1 MRKIHHL
8 QHTWSY
14 YYHFLK
20 LDKIPLT
27 MKLLSLMLI
36 LSINIGFA
44 AHSYAQETTLS
55 LAFNNKK
62 VVEVLDEI
70 EKQSEFRFYYN
81 SKLVDVDRTVSVKV
95 TKRTVFSILDEIFT
109 GHGVEYKVLDKD
121 IILTQ
126 KEKPETT
133 NNLSISQ
140 QQNIVSGVVKDET
153 GETLSGVSVIIKG
166 TTIGTMTDMDGAYS
180 INVPNKETVLVF
192 SFIGFS
198 KEEAVVG
205 SLKTINIVL
214 KEEIREMDEVVV
226 IGYST
231 VKRAN
236 LAGAVSTADSKVFQS
251 RPVLNT
257 ANALQGEVPGLTIIR
272 NGGAPGSSATI
283 RVRDVSSLNGGIPLV
298 LIDGAEGDINMI
310 NSADIESISV
320 LKDGTAAIYGA
331 RAADGVILVTTKS
344 GRKNQKLRVTL
355 DAYYSIKKPAL
366 IKKPASLYQ
375 HAEMALEIT
384 DGSFPVE
391 YTRDELPL
399 IAQGSDKVI
408 PSSDWGRWSGYPK
421 FYKNQDWSD
430 MMIGN
435 GAIQNYNVSFSGGGE
450 KYSYLISLGYQSE
463 DGLLKYGVDNDKRYF
478 VRAKSNI
485 QILSNLSYDI
495 NLSYEASDRKYSS
508 AISEGQNIWEIIY
521 KTRSWTP
528 MYNPAGRFYAFEGF
542 DNPAQV
548 MEEGGEST
556 HTTGSFTFNNSL
568 IWQVIDG
575 LNIIGRAIVRKSDAD
590 KNIINKYTP
599 IYNWEDVNHRIKRT
613 PNSVERN
620 YAKTTSKNFTL
631 YGEYKKT
638 FADKHE
644 IGLMAGGAHESA
656 NYDFFSAKRI
666 NFDQQDLMSINLGST
681 DNQEAN
687 GTGYAWTINSFFS
700 RVNYAFAN
708 KYLIEGTLR
717 ADGSSRYAKGHRWG
731 WFPGVSVA
739 WRLGEEQLM
748 KNLNIFDD
756 LKLRASYGEM
766 GNQLGNAYYD
776 YIAFM
781 AINRSGGKDVYYPFG
796 NGLKGQMY
804 KAKNLVST
812 ERTWETIHT
821 TDIGLDFSI
830 LNNRLYGSFDYFWKE
845 NKNML
850 ILKSYPKMLGI
861 DPPTTNDG
869 HLKINGWEVAI
880 GWRDRIGN
888 VSYSVRGSLSD
899 AKNEMVERAGDQLI
913 QLGLNDSPKGYP
925 LNSYFGYEFDGIIQT
940 EQELQEYKAH
950 FKNGGIPGDL
960 AVGDAKYKDLDG
972 DGKLTTLGNG
982 EAGSGDVK
990 YLGDLNPRYTFG
1002 LNLNIEYKGID
1013 LGAFFQGVGR
1023 RTMFLEGEARM
1034 PFPQPWYQSSE
1045 YWYGKTWTAERTD
1058 AKYPAITSKDKRN
1071 YNYQYSTNT
1080 KHNVAYIRMKNLQV
1094 GYTIPKRYT
1103 EKIKLEKIRVYFS
1116 AEDLFEI
1123 HNAPKGWDP
1132 EDIGIRGDGIEQP
1145 SIISYPFARNFSF
1158 GASIVF

>member
-1 MRKIHHL
+1 
-8 QHTWSY
+8 
-14 YYHFLK
+14 
-20 LDKIPLT
+20 
-27 MKLLSLMLI
+27 MKLLAILLI
-36 LSINIGFA
+36 LSVNFSFA
-44 AHSYAQETTLS
+44 AHSYAQEATLS
-55 LAFNNKK
+55 LDIKNKK
-62 VVEVLDEI
+62 VVDVLDEI

-81 SKLVDVDRTVSVKV
+81 NKLVNVDRVVSVKV
-95 TKRTVFSILDEIFT
+95 NKKAVFSVLDEIFSNYD
-109 GHGVEYKVLDKD
+109 VEYKVIDKD
-121 IILTQ
+121 VILTEKG
-126 KEKPETT
+126 KE
-133 NNLSISQ
+133 S
-140 QQNIVSGVVKDET
+140 SGIKGINQENSVVGTVTDQF
-153 GETLSGVSVIIKG
+153 GDPIAGASVVVKG
-166 TTIGTMTDMDGAYS
+166 TTNGTITDINGRYS
-180 INVPNKETVLVF
+180 INVPDNNSTLVF
-192 SFIGFS
+192 SFLGFL
-198 KEEAVVG
+198 KQEVAVD
-205 SLKTINIVL
+205 SRRNIDVIMQ
-214 KEEIREMDEVVV
+214 EEIREMDEVVV

-257 ANALQGEVPGLTIIR
+257 ASALQGEVPGLTIIR

-283 RVRDVSSLNGGIPLV
+283 RVRDVSSLNGGTPLV
-298 LIDGAEGDINMI
+298 LIDGAEGDLNMI
-310 NSADIESISV
+310 NSADIENISV

-344 GRKNQKLRVTL
+344 GRKNQKLRVTF
-355 DAYYSIKKPAL
+355 DGYYSIKKASL

-384 DGSFPVE
+384 DGSFNVE
-391 YTRDELPL
+391 YTRDELQL
-399 IAQGSDKVI
+399 IAEGSDKVL
-408 PSSDWGRWSGYPK
+408 PSHDWGRWSGYPK

-435 GAIQNYNVSFSGGGE
+435 GALQNYNVSFSGGGE
-450 KYSYLISLGYQSE
+450 KYSYLISLGYQKE
-463 DGLLKYGVDNDKRYF
+463 DGLLKYGADNDKRYF

-485 QILSNLSYDI
+485 QILKNLSYDL
-495 NLSYEASDRKYSS
+495 NLSYEASDRRYSS
-508 AISEGQNIWEIIY
+508 ALGNEGQSIWEIIY

-528 MYNPAGRFYAFEGF
+528 MYNPAGRYYAFEGF

-568 IWQVIDG
+568 TWNVIDG

-590 KNIINKYTP
+590 KDVIFKYTP
-599 IYNWEDVNHRIKRT
+599 IYNWENVNHRIKRT

-638 FADKHE
+638 FAEKHD

-687 GTGYAWTINSFFS
+687 GNGYAWTINSFFS
-700 RVNYAFAN
+700 RINYGFAN
-708 KYLIEGTLR
+708 KYIIEGTIR

-731 WFPGVSVA
+731 WFPGVSAA
-739 WRLGEEQLM
+739 WRLGEEQFM
-748 KNLNIFDD
+748 KQMNFFDD
-756 LKLRASYGEM
+756 LKIRASYGKM

-781 AINRSGGKDVYYPFG
+781 TLNRNSEGKDVYYPFG
-796 NGLKGQMY
+796 NGLKGQGY

-812 ERTWETIHT
+812 ERTWEVIST
-821 TDIGLDFSI
+821 TDIGIDFSI
-830 LNNRLYGSFDYFWKE
+830 LDNRLYGSFDYFWKE

-850 ILKSYPKMLGI
+850 IMQSYPKMLGI

-880 GWRDRIGN
+880 GWRDRIGK

-899 AKNEMVERAGDQLI
+899 AKNKMVERAGGQLVE
-913 QLGLNDSPKGYP
+913 LGLNTSPKGYP
-925 LNSYFGYEFDGIIQT
+925 LNSYFGYEFDGIIQN
-940 EQELQEYKAH
+940 EQELAEYKER

-972 DGKLTTLGNG
+972 DGKLTTLGDG
-982 EAGSGDVK
+982 QPGSGDLK
-990 YLGDLNPRYTFG
+990 YQGDLNPRYTFG
-1002 LNLNIEYKGID
+1002 LNLNVEYNGFD

-1034 PFPQPWYQSSE
+1034 PFSEQWYQSAE
-1045 YWYGKTWTAERTD
+1045 YWYGKTWTSERTD
-1058 AKYPAITSKDKRN
+1058 AKYPAITSKDKRFYN
-1071 YNYQYSTNT
+1071 YNVSSNT

-1094 GYTIPKRYT
+1094 GYTIPKKFT
-1103 EKIKLEKIRVYFS
+1103 QKIKLEKIRVYFS
-1116 AEDLFEI
+1116 GEDLFEI

-1132 EDIGIRGDGIEQP
+1132 EDIGIRGDGIQQA
-1145 SIISYPFARNFSF
+1145 SIITYPFTRNFSF
-1158 GASIVF
+1158 GANIVF

>member
-1 MRKIHHL
+1 MRKIYHL
-8 QHTWSY
+8 QHTWGY
-14 YYHFLK
+14 CYRFLK

-27 MKLLSLMLI
+27 MKLLSVLFI
-36 LSINIGFA
+36 LSINVAFA
-44 AHSYAQETTLS
+44 AHSYAQQTTLS
-55 LAFNNKK
+55 LDVTNKK
-62 VVEVLDEI
+62 VIDVLDEI

-81 SKLVDVDRTVSVKV
+81 SKLIDVDRTVTVKV
-95 TKRTVFSILDEIFT
+95 KKRAVFSILDEIFS
-109 GHGVEYKVLDKD
+109 GHDVEYKVLDKD
-121 IILTQ
+121 VILT
-126 KEKPETT
+126 EKARDT
-133 NNLSISQ
+133 SDAQAIAQ
-140 QQNIVSGVVKDET
+140 QQKNISGTVTDQM
-153 GETLSGVSVIIKG
+153 GESLPGVSVAIKG
-166 TTIGTMTDMDGAYS
+166 TTSGTITDTDGKYTIS
-180 INVPNKETVLVF
+180 IPDNNTILVF
-192 SFIGFS
+192 SYIGFT
-198 KEEAVVG
+198 KHEESVG
-205 SLKTINIVL
+205 DRKYIDVSLM
-214 KEEIREMDEVVV
+214 EEIREMDEVVV

-257 ANALQGEVPGLTIIR
+257 ASALQGEVPGLTIIR

-283 RVRDVSSLNGGIPLV
+283 RVRDVSSLNGGTPLV
-298 LIDGAEGDINMI
+298 LIDGAEGDLNMI

-331 RAADGVILVTTKS
+331 RAADGVILITTKS
-344 GRKNQKLRVTL
+344 GRKNQKLRVTF
-355 DAYYSIKKPAL
+355 DGYYSIKKASL

-384 DGSFPVE
+384 DGSFPIE
-391 YTRDELPL
+391 YTRDELQL
-399 IAQGSDKVI
+399 IAAGSDEVL
-408 PSSDWGRWSGYPK
+408 PSSSSWGRWSGYPK

-435 GAIQNYNVSFSGGGE
+435 GALQNYNVSFSGGGE
-450 KYSYLISLGYQSE
+450 KYSYLISLGYQKE
-463 DGLLKYGVDNDKRYF
+463 DGLLKYGIDNDKRYF

-485 QILSNLSYDI
+485 QILKNLTYDI
-495 NLSYEASDRKYSS
+495 NLSYEASDRRYSS
-508 AISEGQNIWEIIY
+508 ALGSDGQSIWEIIY

-528 MYNPAGRFYAFEGF
+528 MYNPAGRYYAFEGF

-568 IWQVIDG
+568 TWNVIDG
-575 LNIIGRAIVRKSDAD
+575 LNVIGRAIVRKSDAD
-590 KNIINKYTP
+590 KDIVFKYTP
-599 IYNWEDVNHRIKRT
+599 IYNWENVNHRIKRT

-631 YGEYKKT
+631 YAEYKKT
-638 FADKHE
+638 FADKHD

-666 NFDQQDLMSINLGST
+666 NFDQQDLMAINLGST

-687 GTGYAWTINSFFS
+687 GDGYAWTINSFFS

-731 WFPGVSVA
+731 WFPGVSAA
-739 WRLGEEQLM
+739 WRIGEEQFM
-748 KNLNIFDD
+748 KNIDIFDD
-756 LKLRASYGEM
+756 LKVRASYGKM

-781 AINRSGGKDVYYPFG
+781 TGNRSEYYPFG

-812 ERTWETIHT
+812 ERTWEVIST
-821 TDIGLDFSI
+821 TNIGLDFSI

-850 ILKSYPKMLGI
+850 IMQSYPKMLGI

-869 HLKINGWEVAI
+869 HLKINGWEIAI

-899 AKNEMVERAGDQLI
+899 AKNEMVERAGDQI
-913 QLGLNDSPKGYP
+913 ITKGLNTSAKGYP
-925 LNSYFGYEFDGIIQT
+925 LNSYFGYEFDGIIQN
-940 EQELQEYKAH
+940 EQELAEYKER
-950 FKNGGIPGDL
+950 FKNGGLRGDL

-972 DGKLTTLGNG
+972 DGKLTTLGDG
-982 EAGSGDVK
+982 EPGSGDIK
-990 YLGDLNPRYTFG
+990 YLGDENPRYTFG
-1002 LNLNIEYKGID
+1002 LNLNVEYKGFD

-1023 RTMFLEGEARM
+1023 RTMFLEGEAKM
-1034 PFPQPWYQSSE
+1034 PFPQPWYQSAE
-1045 YWYGKTWTAERTD
+1045 YWYGKTWTTERTD
-1058 AKYPAITSKDKRN
+1058 AQYPAITANDKRW
-1071 YNYQYSTNT
+1071 YNYDYSSNT

-1094 GYTIPKRYT
+1094 GYTIPKKYT
-1103 EKIKLEKIRVYFS
+1103 QKIKLDRIRVYFS

-1132 EDIGIRGDGIEQP
+1132 EDIGIRGEGIEQP
-1145 SIISYPFARNFSF
+1145 SIISYPFTRNFSF
-1158 GASIVF
+1158 GANIVF

>member
-8 QHTWSY
+8 QYTWSY

-27 MKLLSLMLI
+27 MKLLSVMLL
-36 LSINIGFA
+36 LSVNVGFA
-44 AHSYAQETTLS
+44 AHTYAQETTLS
-55 LAFNNKK
+55 LDFENRK

-81 SKLVDVDRTVSVKV
+81 SKLVDVDRAVSVKV
-95 TKRTVFSILDEIFT
+95 KRRTVFSILDEMFT

-126 KEKPETT
+126 KEKPET
-133 NNLSISQ
+133 NNQSISQ
-140 QQNIVSGVVKDET
+140 QQNTVSGVVKDEL
-153 GETLSGVSVIIKG
+153 GEPLSGVSVFIKG
-166 TTIGTMTDMDGAYS
+166 TTTGTMTDVNGTYS

-198 KEEAVVG
+198 RGEAVVG
-205 SLKTINIVL
+205 TQRTIDMTL

-236 LAGAVSTADSKVFQS
+236 LAGAVSTADSRVFQS
-251 RPVLNT
+251 RPVLNS
-257 ANALQGEVPGLTIIR
+257 ASALQGEVPGLTIIR

-283 RVRDVSSLNGGIPLV
+283 RVRDVSSLNGGTPLV
-298 LIDGAEGDINMI
+298 LIDGAEGDLNMI
-310 NSADIESISV
+310 NSADIENISV

-355 DAYYSIKKPAL
+355 DTYYSIKTPSL
-366 IKKPASLYQ
+366 IKKPTSLYQ

-391 YTRDELPL
+391 YTRDELSL
-399 IAQGSDKVI
+399 IAEGSDKVL
-408 PSSDWGRWSGYPK
+408 PNSDWGRWSGYPK
-421 FYKNQDWSD
+421 FYKNHDWSD

-435 GAIQNYNVSFSGGGE
+435 GALQNYNVSFSGGGE
-450 KYSYLISLGYQSE
+450 KYSYLISLGYQAE
-463 DGLLKYGVDNDKRYF
+463 DGLLKYGIDNDKRYF

-485 QILSNLSYDI
+485 QILKNLSYDVNI
-495 NLSYEASDRKYSS
+495 SYEASDRRYSS
-508 AISEGQNIWEIIY
+508 ALGSEGQSIWEIIY
-521 KTRSWTP
+521 KTRNWTP
-528 MYNPAGRFYAFEGF
+528 MYNPAGRYYAFEGF

-548 MEEGGEST
+548 MDEGGEST

-568 IWQVIDG
+568 TWNVIDG
-575 LNIIGRAIVRKSDAD
+575 LNVIGRAIVRKSDAD
-590 KNIINKYTP
+590 KDIIFKYTP
-599 IYNWEDVNHRIKRT
+599 IYNWENINHRTKRT

-620 YAKTTSKNFTL
+620 YNKTNSKNLTL
-631 YGEYKKT
+631 YAEYKKT
-638 FADKHE
+638 FADKHD

-656 NYDFFSAKRI
+656 NYDYFSAKRI

-681 DNQEAN
+681 DNQETN
-687 GTGYAWTINSFFS
+687 GDGYAWTINSFFS

-739 WRLGEEQLM
+739 WRLGEEQFM
-748 KNLNIFDD
+748 KQANIFDD
-756 LKLRASYGEM
+756 LKIRASYGEM

-781 AINRSGGKDVYYPFG
+781 TSNRSEYYPFG

-812 ERTWETIHT
+812 ERTWEVIST
-821 TDIGLDFSI
+821 TNIGLDFSV
-830 LNNRLYGSFDYFWKE
+830 LDNRLYGSFDYFWKE

-850 ILKSYPKMLGI
+850 IMQSYPKMLGI

-869 HLKINGWEVAI
+869 HLKVNGWEVAI
-880 GWRDRIGN
+880 GWRDRVGDVN
-888 VSYSVRGSLSD
+888 YSVRASLSD
-899 AKNEMVERAGDQLI
+899 AKNKMVERAGAQLI
-913 QLGLNDSPKGYP
+913 EKGLNTSPKGYP
-925 LNSYFGYEFDGIIQT
+925 LNSYFGYEFDGIIQN
-940 EQELQEYKAH
+940 EQELAEYKER
-950 FKNGGIPGDL
+950 FKNGGLPGDL
-960 AVGDAKYKDLDG
+960 TVGDAKYKDLDG
-972 DGKLTTLGNG
+972 DGKLTVLGNG
-982 EAGSGDVK
+982 EEGSGDVK
-990 YLGDLNPRYTFG
+990 YLGDLNPRYSFG
-1002 LNLNIEYKGID
+1002 LNLNAEYKGFD
-1013 LGAFFQGVGR
+1013 FGAFFQGVGR

-1034 PFPQPWYQSSE
+1034 PFPQPWYQSAE
-1045 YWYGKTWTAERTD
+1045 YWYGKTWTTERTD
-1058 AKYPAITSKDKRN
+1058 AKYPAITSKDKRT
-1071 YNYQYSTNT
+1071 YNYDVSSNT

-1094 GYTIPKRYT
+1094 GYTIPKKYT

-1132 EDIGIRGDGIEQP
+1132 EDIGIRGEGIEQA
-1145 SIISYPFARNFSF
+1145 SIISYPFTRNFSF
-1158 GASIVF
+1158 GANIVF